1 MKRYKR
7 SLSALF
13 CVRTSPAS
21 ETQDRPYNKF
31 LNLLSA
37 QGADVKLKTIIKKTL
52 IMLVLALFSAITFA
66 GGPTCPIPSTN
77 SVAHLTEG
85 HLTAGSK
92 QVINCGYYVSGCVQL
107 TYPVDHNVAVFVE
120 AHDEHGYVAGTS
132 VTIYSGRTSSDY
144 TICSDHIEKGK
155 TYTMKISSAEC
166 AF

>member
-1 MKRYKR
+1 M
-7 SLSALF
+7 
-13 CVRTSPAS
+13 
-21 ETQDRPYNKF
+21 
-31 LNLLSA
+31 
-37 QGADVKLKTIIKKTL
+37 KKTL

-77 SVAHLTEG
+77 SAAHLTESRLPARNRG
-85 HLTAGSK
+85 NSSYIEGK
-92 QVINCGYYVSGCVQL
+92 VEL

-132 VTIYSGRTSSDY
+132 VTIKSGNTFNTY
-144 TICSDHIEKGK
+144 TIKSTCLKSGK